1 MAMQMFSVRH
11 ISYLSLSLSYH
22 MFESGV
28 EVLNILGTF
37 CLWRKS
43 IVHIEEDNSTR
54 FSQVAV

>member
-1 MAMQMFSVRH
+1 MMAMQMFSVRH
-11 ISYLSLSLSYH
+11 ISYLSLSYH

-54 FSQVAV
+54 FSEVAG